1 MFRQSLILLLLL
13 ICGHFSNAQKVGLVL
28 SGGGSK
34 GVAHIGVIQA
44 LEEAEIP
51 IDYITGTSMG
61 AIIGGLYAAGYTPD
75 EMKIII
81 NSKEFEYWSTGT
93 IDPRYIYFFNMP
105 SKTAGWIDLK
115 FYNDSVLK
123 PKLPTNIV
131 SPMVMD
137 FAFLELFSSA
147 SAASDYNFDKLMVPF
162 RCIASDI
169 VKAEQ
174 VVLSKG
180 SLDEAIRA
188 SMTFP
193 FYFKPIK
200 IDSVLLFDG
209 GMYNNFPADVMLS
222 DFFPDI
228 IIGSQVSTNAE
239 APGQD
244 NILSQLQNMLM
255 SKTNFDVI
263 CDNSVLIRPAVK
275 SVNVIDFSHNRA
287 FLDSGYAA
295 ATRAVPEIREFLTI
309 RRTRSQLDSV
319 RASFN
324 DRKPE
329 LLIGDIAIN
338 GLQKGQ
344 HQYLE
349 QLLIDESHGSS
360 IPGIQKAPLTLN
372 MVKPQYYRFL
382 AERKVSSIYPSLK
395 YENNTNKYKLTLD
408 IEKQNQLVTEIGGAI
423 TSSSVN
429 ELFLQLKYLLWTSKS
444 IQFTA
449 NSYFGRFYNSAL
461 GEIRVDF
468 PKYNPLSVSAG
479 FVFNKFNYFKTSTF
493 FYSDEDPFFLIEQE
507 QFGYI
512 NMAFPVRNNGKIS
525 IDFPFGSTRDRYYQT
540 NLYSK
545 DDITDRTSFRF
556 IAPGLQFEMNSL
568 NRKEYA
574 SAGMRLNFNFNLII
588 GSENFYPGTT
598 TINQEALRIP
608 HTWVQARFEY
618 ENFFLQFKR
627 MRFGFYSQLSYSAQ
641 ALFSNYTSSILSAFT
656 FTPIP
661 ESGILFLPEY
671 RSNKFGVVGLKSVCV
686 ISKNFNFRVEGY
698 AHLSNLLTKDPV
710 TQKVKEASHLG
721 LHSLFSSALVYHTP
735 IGPLSTEL
743 NYYGAKSEPYTF
755 LIKFG
760 YLIFNRRPF

>member
-1 MFRQSLILLLLL
+1 MLRQSLILIFFLV
-13 ICGHFSNAQKVGLVL
+13 CCHWSNAQKVGLVL

-34 GVAHIGVIQA
+34 GVAHIGVIRA
-44 LEEAEIP
+44 LEEEEIP

-75 EMKIII
+75 EMVHII

-93 IDPRYIYFFNMP
+93 IDPRYTYFFNMP
-105 SKTAGWIDLK
+105 PKTAGWIDLK
-115 FYNDSVLK
+115 FYNDSILR
-123 PKLPTNIV
+123 PTLPTNIV

-147 SAASDYNFDKLMVPF
+147 SAVSKYDFNNLMVPF

-180 SLDEAIRA
+180 SLGQAIRA

-209 GMYNNFPADVMLS
+209 GMYNNFPADVML
-222 DFFPDI
+222 DHFFPDI
-228 IIGSQVSTNAE
+228 IIGSQVSNNAK
-239 APGQD
+239 APGSD
-244 NILSQLQNMLM
+244 NVLSQLENMLM
-255 SKTNFDVI
+255 TKTNFDVI
-263 CDNSVLIRPAVK
+263 CDNSVLIRPTVK
-275 SVNVIDFSHNRA
+275 SVNVIDFSNNKA
-287 FLDSGYAA
+287 FLDSGYV
-295 ATRAVPEIREFLTI
+295 ATKRAIPEIRKFLTV
-309 RRTRSQLDSV
+309 RRTQSQLDSI
-319 RASFN
+319 RTSFN
-324 DRKPE
+324 MNKPE
-329 LLIGDIAIN
+329 LLIDNIVIN

-349 QLLIDESHGSS
+349 QLLIHESQGSS
-360 IPGIQKAPLTLN
+360 IPGISKVPLTLN
-372 MVKPQYYRFL
+372 MVKPQYHRFL
-382 AERKVSSIYPSLK
+382 AERKVSSIYPSLQ
-395 YENNTNKYKLTLD
+395 YDYTRNTFDLNLD

-461 GEIRVDF
+461 AETRIDF
-468 PKYNPLSVSAG
+468 PSYNPYSVSVG
-479 FVFNKFNYFKTSTF
+479 FIFNKFNYFKTSTF
-493 FYSDEDPFFLIEQE
+493 FYSDEDPFFVIEQE

-512 NMAFPVRNNGKIS
+512 NIAFPVRHTGKIS
-525 IDFPFGSTRDRYYQT
+525 IDLPFGSSRDRYYQT
-540 NLYSK
+540 NLYQK

-556 IAPGLQFEMNSL
+556 ISPGIQFEINSL
-568 NRKEYA
+568 DRKEYA
-574 SAGMRLNFNFNLII
+574 SAGMNLKFNFNLVI

-598 TINQEALRIP
+598 TINKEILKIP
-608 HTWVQARFEY
+608 HTWVQARFQY
-618 ENFFLQFKR
+618 ENFFLQLQR
-627 MRFGFYSQLSYSAQ
+627 MKIGIFTHVSYSAQ
-641 ALFSNYTSSILSAFT
+641 AFFSNYTSSILSAFT
-656 FTPIP
+656 FSPVP

-671 RSNKFGVVGLKSVCV
+671 RSNKFGVIGLKNVYQF
-686 ISKNFNFRVEGY
+686 SKKFNFRLEGY
-698 AHLSNLLTKDPV
+698 ARLSSAITKDPV
-710 TQKVKEASHLG
+710 TQKVKQSSNLHF
-721 LHSLFSSALVYHTP
+721 HSLFSSALVYHTP
-735 IGPLSTEL
+735 IGPISTEF
-743 NYYGAKSEPYTF
+743 NYYGAESEPFSF